1 MSLEL
6 LMGVVGVIVTI
17 LVIAGMIL
25 ITPRGTTSSLSIAES
40 RGVERAA
47 PRTSAE
53 NQPIRP

>member
-6 LMGVVGVIVTI
+6 VMGVVGVIVTI
-17 LVIAGMIL
+17 LVIVGMIL
-25 ITPRGTTSSLSIAES
+25 ITPGGTISSRSIAES

-47 PRTSAE
+47 PPTAAE